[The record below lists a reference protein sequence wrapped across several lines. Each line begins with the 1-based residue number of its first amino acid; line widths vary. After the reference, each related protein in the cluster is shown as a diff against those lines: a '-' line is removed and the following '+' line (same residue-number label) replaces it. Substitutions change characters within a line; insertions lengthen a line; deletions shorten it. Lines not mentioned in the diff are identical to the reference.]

1 MISVRKFKCE
11 KRFGAIEIL
20 IALNMPVIFLDS
32 SKGFCPF
39 FFYKTKTHSAYFW
52 WFIVDDKGKTK
63 TGKRI

>member
-39 FFYKTKTHSAYFW
+39 FFYKTKTHSAYF
-52 WFIVDDKGKTK
+52 
-63 TGKRI
+63 